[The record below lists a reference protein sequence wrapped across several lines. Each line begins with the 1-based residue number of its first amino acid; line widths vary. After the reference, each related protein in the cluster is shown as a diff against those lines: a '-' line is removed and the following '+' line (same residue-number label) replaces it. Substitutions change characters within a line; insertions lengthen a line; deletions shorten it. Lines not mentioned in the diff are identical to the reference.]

1 MPPPSDQA
9 AVMASM
15 RAIGGLEGVEVG
27 GGVAG
32 ELDGDEDLDVG
43 GDLRQRDLGA
53 VAADDAGVLEALQA
67 LPERGRR

>member
-15 RAIGGLEGVEVG
+15 RAMAASKAWKCAGVWPASSTVTKISTWGAIFAE
-27 GGVAG
+27 
-32 ELDGDEDLDVG
+32 
-43 GDLRQRDLGA
+43 RDLGA

-67 LPERGRR
+67 LPERRRR